1 MQSSGKTRAGIGS
14 HRRTIRIVNDG
25 RTTHWSVIHDAALGV
40 PTARDEFV
48 HRYSPILR
56 AYFAAR
62 WRGRASPEID
72 DAVQEV
78 FLDCFR
84 ADGALGRVDSGAP
97 GGFRAYLHG
106 VARNVARRAEDRSRR
121 DRARRSDVDP
131 DQIAGAE
138 ETASRLFERAWA
150 QSMLSQATALLT
162 ERAARAGADAVARV
176 EILRLRFEDDMP
188 IRDIA
193 ERRNVDAARLHHDY
207 AQARAEFQT
216 ALRDVVR
223 AHEGGSPGDV
233 ERECARLLDM
243 FR

>member
-1 MQSSGKTRAGIGS
+1 
-14 HRRTIRIVNDG
+14 
-25 RTTHWSVIHDAALGV
+25 
-40 PTARDEFV
+40 
-48 HRYSPILR
+48 
-56 AYFAAR
+56 
-62 WRGRASPEID
+62 
-72 DAVQEV
+72 
-78 FLDCFR
+78 
-84 ADGALGRVDSGAP
+84 
-97 GGFRAYLHG
+97 
-106 VARNVARRAEDRSRR
+106 
-121 DRARRSDVDP
+121 
-131 DQIAGAE
+131 
-138 ETASRLFERAWA
+138 
-150 QSMLSQATALLT
+150 
-162 ERAARAGADAVARV
+162 VARV